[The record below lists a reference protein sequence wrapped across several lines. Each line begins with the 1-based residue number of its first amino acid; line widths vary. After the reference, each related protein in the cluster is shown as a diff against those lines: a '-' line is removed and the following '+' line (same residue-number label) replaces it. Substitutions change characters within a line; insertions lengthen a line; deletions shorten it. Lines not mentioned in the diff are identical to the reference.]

1 MNQGEIWQADL
12 NPFKGSEQGGYRPV
26 VILSG
31 NLLNRYLPV
40 VITAPLTTKIKKYK
54 GNPILIPSEL
64 NGLYDESELLV
75 FHVRSISK
83 DRLVKK
89 IGKIKPEEVE
99 LAIKTLNDLL
109 KY

>member
-12 NPFKGSEQGGYRPV
+12 NPFKGSEQGGFRPV

-31 NLLNRYLPV
+31 DLLNRYLPV

-54 GNPILIPSEL
+54 GNPILIPSET
-64 NGLYDESELLV
+64 NGLNNESELLV
-75 FHVRSISK
+75 FHIRSISK

-89 IGKIKPEEVE
+89 IGNIKSEELE
-99 LAIKTLNDLL
+99 LALNTLNDLL

>member
-12 NPFKGSEQGGYRPV
+12 NPFKGSEQGGFRPV

-54 GNPILIPSEL
+54 GNPLIIPSET
-64 NGLYDESELLV
+64 NGLHDESELLV
-75 FHVRSISK
+75 FHIRSISK

-89 IGKIKPEEVE
+89 IGNINGEELE